1 MRRRKTLVSLAIIA
15 TMGLSACSAAD
26 ETSPPSEAAP
36 SMAADPTPEEGHCWT
51 LEDEAI
57 DERAGTKLPLAWS
70 GAEPVDCATDHEI
83 ITVKVA
89 DIPQGTMESFTP
101 ETTMDDVTQTT
112 RDFIQ
117 STCGLALSDA
127 LQIDDDSLY
136 ATFTLQPHIPAP
148 TAWADG
154 DRWLRCDIMRLP
166 AGMNFAAQKSTA
178 AYPLLPAS
186 IADMAA
192 QMKADPREYQLC
204 ATTPGGQDPFDSQG
218 RRTEVADCTGEY
230 EWRFV
235 SSIKASD
242 EFPAGN
248 PGIAAIE
255 DRGRV
260 LCEAEAPEG
269 VEWYAYWPLEDE
281 WSETATFSCWLRDGS
296 LAALS

>member
-117 STCGLALSDA
+117 ST
-127 LQIDDDSLY
+127 
-136 ATFTLQPHIPAP
+136 
-148 TAWADG
+148 
-154 DRWLRCDIMRLP
+154 
-166 AGMNFAAQKSTA
+166 
-178 AYPLLPAS
+178 
-186 IADMAA
+186 
-192 QMKADPREYQLC
+192 
-204 ATTPGGQDPFDSQG
+204 
-218 RRTEVADCTGEY
+218 
-230 EWRFV
+230 
-235 SSIKASD
+235 
-242 EFPAGN
+242 
-248 PGIAAIE
+248 
-255 DRGRV
+255 
-260 LCEAEAPEG
+260 
-269 VEWYAYWPLEDE
+269 
-281 WSETATFSCWLRDGS
+281 
-296 LAALS
+296 